1 MKVRLEVIER
11 LGKLSL
17 LVPDDV
23 AVAMSLRPGDRV
35 DVDLHGK
42 PIETSPSFRRQ
53 QLASLRKYRGRMPA
67 GFKFDRYD
75 ANGR

>member
-1 MKVRLEVIER
+1 MKVRLEVIES

-23 AVAMSLRPGDRV
+23 VVAMSLRPGDRV

-42 PIETSPSFRRQ
+42 PIALRDPSDQDFV
-53 QLASLRKYRGRMPA
+53 RGRLC
-67 GFKFDRYD
+67 RTQWRSRRV
-75 ANGR
+75 GRSNPT